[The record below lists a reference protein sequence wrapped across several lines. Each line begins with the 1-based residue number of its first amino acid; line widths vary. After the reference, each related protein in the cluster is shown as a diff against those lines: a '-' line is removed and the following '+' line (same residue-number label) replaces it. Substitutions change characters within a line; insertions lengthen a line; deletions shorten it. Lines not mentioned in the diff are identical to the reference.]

1 MSQKS
6 KFNFTAFLRHT
17 SELGAEDAAEM
28 LQSFLDDTADK
39 TDVAASGGQS
49 RSRIRHEANS
59 IRRSAATL
67 GFAELSCL
75 AREIE
80 ERAEAMS
87 PELLDEAI
95 GVLRRVVSE
104 TTNFVRTEL
113 LLANLGSP

>member
-1 MSQKS
+1 
-6 KFNFTAFLRHT
+6 
-17 SELGAEDAAEM
+17 
-28 LQSFLDDTADK
+28 
-39 TDVAASGGQS
+39 
-49 RSRIRHEANS
+49 
-59 IRRSAATL
+59 L

-75 AREIE
+75 ARELE

>member
-75 AREIE
+75 ARELE

-87 PELLDEAI
+87 PELLDEAM
-95 GVLRRVVSE
+95 LRRVVSE

-113 LLANLGSP
+113 FLANLGSP